1 MPVRTE
7 AAAESRVITA
17 NPGEDAS
24 SMINISWIMDASKAY
39 GKVKYTK
46 KTDTNWQKAKSVMG
60 EKELVTLYTDID
72 DFYHYYVE
80 LKDLEPGTEYML
92 SLIHIFQ
99 SL

>member
-1 MPVRTE
+1 MKKIFIGLMLVLGLFIMPVRTE

-60 EKELVTLYTDID
+60 EK
-72 DFYHYYVE
+72 
-80 LKDLEPGTEYML
+80 
-92 SLIHIFQ
+92 S
-99 SL
+99 

>member
-1 MPVRTE
+1 MKKIFIGLMLVLGLFIMPVRTE

-46 KTDTNWQKAKSVMG
+46 RLILIGKKLNQSWEKKS
-60 EKELVTLYTDID
+60 
-72 DFYHYYVE
+72 
-80 LKDLEPGTEYML
+80 
-92 SLIHIFQ
+92 
-99 SL
+99 